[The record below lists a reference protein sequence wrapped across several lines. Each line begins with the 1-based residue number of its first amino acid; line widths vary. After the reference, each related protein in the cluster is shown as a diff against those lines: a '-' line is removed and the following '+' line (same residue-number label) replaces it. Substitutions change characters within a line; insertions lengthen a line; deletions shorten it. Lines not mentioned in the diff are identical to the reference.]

1 MTESDYD
8 SDEEILYKAG
18 PLPTGWSDYFKTEN
32 VHLNRQDN
40 TLRQS
45 FYLIILLKNAH
56 SSI

>member
-1 MTESDYD
+1 MTESEYD

-32 VHLNRQDN
+32 VQFNRQDN

-45 FYLIILLKNAH
+45 FLFDYLA
-56 SSI
+56 

>member
-32 VHLNRQDN
+32 VHFNRQDN

-45 FYLIILLKNAH
+45 FYLIILLKN
-56 SSI
+56 S

>member
-1 MTESDYD
+1 MAESEYD

-32 VHLNRQDN
+32 VQFNRQDN

-45 FYLIILLKNAH
+45 FYFIISLKK
-56 SSI
+56 SEGST